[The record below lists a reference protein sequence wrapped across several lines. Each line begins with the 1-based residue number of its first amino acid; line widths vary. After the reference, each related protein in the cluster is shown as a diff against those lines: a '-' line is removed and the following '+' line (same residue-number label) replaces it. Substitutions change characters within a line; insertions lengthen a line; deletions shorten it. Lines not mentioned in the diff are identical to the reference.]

1 MAMRL
6 KVGGRMLTSG
16 FGSALSE
23 MSKRGL
29 ADLQQRITVTGN
41 AEGKRFAD
49 ELLAKAIKKAP
60 MGSFTGAQGIGENR
74 KSFSNAERNMAKTVS
89 ANLISYKGKG
99 LRIQMRGAKGQ
110 FTSQRKV
117 YNKQVAGR
125 SYSFVDHSPGAL
137 RASGRVEEGG
147 TKNNPRWIVSFDT
160 RRTDPYSMMHNF
172 NYAIKQHN
180 DTRLKHKV
188 GESGFLVKAL
198 LETKSSYFAE
208 LSSALKR
215 ELKKGSFW
223 R

>member
-6 KVGGRMLTSG
+6 KVGGRMITSG

-23 MSKRGL
+23 MTKRGL
-29 ADLQQRITVTGN
+29 ADLEQRITVTGN

-60 MGSFTGAQGIGENR
+60 VSSFKGAQGLGENR
-74 KSFSNAERNMAKTVS
+74 TSFSAGERKMAEAVS
-89 ANLISYKGKG
+89 ANLISYKGK
-99 LRIQMRGAKGQ
+99 LRIQMRSSKGQ
-110 FTSQRKV
+110 FTAQRKI

-137 RASGRVEEGG
+137 RASGKVEEGG
-147 TKNNPRWIVSFDT
+147 TKKCPRWIVSFDT

-198 LETKSSYFAE
+198 LETKSKYFTE
-208 LSSALKR
+208 LSSALRK
-215 ELKKGSFW
+215 ELRKGSFW